1 MIVKSEAEA
10 NKTRVIS
17 YIDGFNLY
25 FGLREQRWRKYM
37 WLDITKLSASV
48 LLPTCKLTHTK
59 YFTSRIRGNIGK
71 AERQTT
77 FLDALA
83 TLTDLTIY
91 YGRFQPDPKQC
102 QKCGHYAYHPQE
114 KKTDVNIATQ
124 LLCDAFHDC
133 FDTALIMSGDA
144 DLVPPIEAVKTLFP
158 KKRIVIA
165 FPPKRF
171 SSELA
176 AVAHSKLNIFEAKFR
191 QSKLA
196 ETITLP
202 NGTVLSRPEK
212 WR

>member
-1 MIVKSEAEA
+1 MDVKSEKEA

-25 FGLREQRWRKYM
+25 FGLREQKWRKYM
-37 WLDITKLSASV
+37 WLDLCKLSAAV
-48 LLPTCKLTHTK
+48 LLPHCELQHTK

-71 AERQTT
+71 AERQSA
-77 FLDALA
+77 FLDALQ
-83 TLTDLTIY
+83 TLPLLTIY

-124 LLCDAFHDC
+124 LMCDAFHDC
-133 FDTALIMSGDA
+133 FDTALLVSGDA
-144 DLVPPIEAVKTLFP
+144 DLVPPIQAVKQLFP
-158 KKRIVIA
+158 EKRIIIA
-165 FPPKRF
+165 FPPKRH

-176 AVAHSKLNIFEAKFR
+176 ATAHTTLTIHESRFR
-191 QSKLA
+191 KSRLP

-202 NGTVLSRPEK
+202 NGINISRPDK
-212 WR
+212 WK